1 MNLSTV
7 VSSVVVGLIAGL
19 LGPIVA
25 GAISAMR
32 AVSRLGQ
39 DDRRTTRISKKGT
52 STYAR
57 PGADAPVIVRM
68 PKGRRRDRGFDECHP
83 AA

>member
-25 GAISAMR
+25 GTISAMR

-39 DDRRTTRISKKGT
+39 DNSRTARTSEKGS

-57 PGADAPVIVRM
+57 PGADAAVIVQM
-68 PKGRRRDRGFDECHP
+68 PKGRRRDRGFDESRP